1 MNKKQKNRK
10 LILQNKRNKMINRR
24 YTSSIRTISKLF
36 LLTIKKL
43 NLEKLNQ
50 LESFNKK
57 ELLPILSSFYSI
69 VDKSV
74 KKGVLHQNNANRK
87 KSKLF
92 KLYSKI

>member
-1 MNKKQKNRK
+1 VFRQKPDVKNYE
-10 LILQNKRNKMINRR
+10 LSSSALQDIF
-24 YTSSIRTISKLF
+24 S
-36 LLTIKKL
+36 
-43 NLEKLNQ
+43 
-50 LESFNKK
+50 
-57 ELLPILSSFYSI
+57 ILSSFYSI